1 MYETY
6 TRYIYE
12 YLQQHWPE
20 VSEMLI
26 SVNQMAVSV
35 NILCG
40 LVRMILEAVIF
51 FGLLNFGFKFI
62 KARWL
67 TIC

>member
-1 MYETY
+1 MYDSY
-6 TRYIYE
+6 AKYIYE
-12 YLQQHWPE
+12 FLQQHWADISSMLSSVE
-20 VSEMLI
+20 HLAISLNIVS
-26 SVNQMAVSV
+26 
-35 NILCG
+35 G

-62 KARWL
+62 RARWL

>member
-1 MYETY
+1 MYDTY
-6 TRYIYE
+6 ARQIYE
-12 YLQQHWPE
+12 FLQQYWPE

>member
-1 MYETY
+1 MYDTY
-6 TRYIYE
+6 TKYIYE
-12 YLQQHWPE
+12 FLQQYWPE

-26 SVNQMAVSV
+26 SVNAMAISV
-35 NILCG
+35 NILCS